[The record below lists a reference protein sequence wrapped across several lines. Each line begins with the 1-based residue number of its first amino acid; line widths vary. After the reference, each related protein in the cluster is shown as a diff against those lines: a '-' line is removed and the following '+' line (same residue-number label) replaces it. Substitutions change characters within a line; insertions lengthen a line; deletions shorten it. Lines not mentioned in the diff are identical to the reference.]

1 MKNQMIFDIRSQIQ
15 TLFDD
20 QFERQSKSNEKKKD
34 KYVPRY
40 LEMIDFEQKSNPVS
54 TYVHTP
60 SGPLS
65 LFKKNSTTENIQE
78 NEKSESTPI

>member
-1 MKNQMIFDIRSQIQ
+1 MTLEVRFRHFLTTNLKDSQSQMK
-15 TLFDD
+15 
-20 QFERQSKSNEKKKD
+20 KKKD

-65 LFKKNSTTENIQE
+65 FFKKNSTTENIQE